1 MEDKIIQK
9 LIELDDKIGATVTM
23 AEFSEFKSELMGGQD
38 KMIKIL
44 DRLDTERIF
53 TEQWIQR
60 MEKDF
65 ETQKQTI
72 KEHENL
78 LNKIKLQ
85 LQIA

>member
-1 MEDKIIQK
+1 MEDKIIEK
-9 LIELDDKIGATVTM
+9 LIELDEKLSATVTTG
-23 AEFSEFKSELMGGQD
+23 EFNKFKNNLIDGQD

-72 KEHENL
+72 REHEDL
-78 LNKIKLQ
+78 LRKIKLQ

>member
-1 MEDKIIQK
+1 MEDKIIEK
-9 LIELDDKIGATVTM
+9 LIDLDERLNATVTTV
-23 AEFSEFKSELMGGQD
+23 EFNAFKDTLMNGQD

-72 KEHENL
+72 HEHEDL
-78 LNKIKLQ
+78 LRKIKLQ